1 MRNEKKDKIRSERAM
16 SLGITAVVMAAVVLI
31 GLLLYGLI
39 EQWNEVKS
47 WIIGLVCICSLV
59 YLIVWYTSKRNR

>member
-1 MRNEKKDKIRSERAM
+1 M